1 MPLSREK
8 KEKYFEKLKGFMAN
22 FNKCF
27 LVSVDN
33 VSSRQMAQIRY
44 ACRNAAEPAEV
55 CMGKNT
61 MMRKIITEFIEEN
74 PGHGFTKILPLIRG
88 NVGFV
93 FTNGDLAAVKEILEE
108 NRVPAPAR
116 SGAIAPVRVI
126 VPAGPTGCDP
136 GQTSFFQA
144 LQIATKIAKGQIE
157 ILNDVY
163 LVEIGEKVGASEAA
177 LLQKLDIRPFT
188 YGLVIEQVYDDG
200 ALFSPKVLDM
210 TNEVLI
216 AKFGAVV
223 KKVAA
228 AGMTIGQTSLATLP
242 HFMAHAFN
250 NCVAMAIECVD
261 VAFSEAAP
269 YKAAVGVKPEKPA
282 AEEKPA
288 EEAAPAPAP
297 AAAAD
302 Y

>member
-8 KEKYFEKLKGFMAN
+8 KEAYFAKLKKFMSE

-33 VSSRQMAQIRY
+33 VASKQMAQIRY
-44 ACRNAAEPAEV
+44 ATRNNGSSPAEV
-55 CMGKNT
+55 LMGKNT
-61 MMRKIITEFIEEN
+61 MMRKIIKEFIDEN
-74 PGHGFTKILPLIRG
+74 PGHGFSKILPLIRG

-93 FTNGDLAAVKEILEE
+93 FTNGDLAEVKGILEE

-116 SGAIAPVRVI
+116 AGSIAPVKVV

-157 ILNDVY
+157 ILNDVP
-163 LVEIGEKVGASEAA
+163 LVDIGEKVGASEAA

-188 YGLVIEQVYDDG
+188 YGLVIETVYDDG

-210 TNEVLI
+210 TDEILI
-216 AKFGAVV
+216 AKFAGTVQ
-223 KKVAA
+223 KVASV
-228 AGMTIGQTSLATLP
+228 GMVLEQTSLATLP
-242 HFMAHAFN
+242 HYMAHAFN
-250 NCVAMAIECVD
+250 NLVAVAIECVD
-261 VAFSEAAP
+261 VSFDEAKP
-269 YKAAVGVKPEKPA
+269 FKDAVGVKPEKKEEPKEEA
-282 AEEKPA
+282 AE
-288 EEAAPAPAP
+288 APAPAP